1 MTAPVV
7 IIGAH
12 GGIGEALARRLAR
25 AGVPLFLTARD
36 AQTIHDFPNAIC
48 ATLDVTDAGQ
58 VADVIACADRG
69 EGIAGL
75 VYAVGSIALTPFARA
90 REDDYLKAY
99 DLNVMGA
106 VRVLQAARAGL
117 EVAGGSVVLFSTI
130 AVQQGFSNHTVI
142 STAKGAVEGLTRALA
157 AEWAGKIRVNA
168 IAPSLTDTPLASS
181 LTQSESMAKTI
192 AALHPIPRLGRAE
205 DMAALAQ
212 FLLSSDSGWITG
224 QVLHVDGGR
233 THLRVK
239 G

>member
-1 MTAPVV
+1 
-7 IIGAH
+7 
-12 GGIGEALARRLAR
+12 
-25 AGVPLFLTARD
+25 
-36 AQTIHDFPNAIC
+36 
-48 ATLDVTDAGQ
+48 
-58 VADVIACADRG
+58 
-69 EGIAGL
+69 
-75 VYAVGSIALTPFARA
+75 
-90 REDDYLKAY
+90 
-99 DLNVMGA
+99 
-106 VRVLQAARAGL
+106 
-117 EVAGGSVVLFSTI
+117 
-130 AVQQGFSNHTVI
+130 
-142 STAKGAVEGLTRALA
+142 VEGLTRALA